1 MVSPDN
7 PYGSWLVELAKAAAA
22 VANYCDHV
30 EHNEPAERSWVLAS
44 ASSLRRLAA
53 EIAAEEGRSLRDLY
67 AARLRQVEQRNPA
80 WTGELDGGALA
91 EEASTL
97 RELQLAQL
105 AHDRHYHPD
114 IVGLS
119 KADQL
124 RHCAL
129 HVAKLTGALAEF
141 LSEELD
147 REDFLTRRV
156 PDMLLFGLKLATLC
170 GEHLAE
176 EPLAASPSFELLAS

>member
-1 MVSPDN
+1 MRENS
-7 PYGSWLVELAKAAAA
+7 YGNWLVEFAKAGAA

-30 EHNEPAERSWVLAS
+30 EHNEPAERSWVLTS
-44 ASSLRRLAA
+44 ASTLRRLAA
-53 EIAAEEGRSLRDLY
+53 EIARAEGEDLRGLY

-80 WTGELDGGALA
+80 WSPGELDGAALA
-91 EEASTL
+91 EAASSW

-105 AHDRHYHPD
+105 AHDRRYHPD

-129 HVAKLTGALAEF
+129 HVAKLTGALAEI
-141 LSEELD
+141 SCGELD
-147 REDFLTRRV
+147 REDFVERRV

-170 GEHLAE
+170 GERLEDEALGASGQ
-176 EPLAASPSFELLAS
+176 PLELVAG